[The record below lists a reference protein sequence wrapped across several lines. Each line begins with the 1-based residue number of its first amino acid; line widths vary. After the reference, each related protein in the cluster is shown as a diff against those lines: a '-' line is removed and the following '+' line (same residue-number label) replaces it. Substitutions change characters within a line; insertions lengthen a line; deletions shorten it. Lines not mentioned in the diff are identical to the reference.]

1 MSRLNFYW
9 KLFHVRIF
17 FFLFLANLE
26 LNLYV
31 KVCDDE
37 DMKIPVKTSY
47 TIEEIKTQIESLKE
61 IPAKD
66 QILTLNGIDLES
78 DVKLTKDQIENSVIW
93 LSYRSKEI
101 NLHIFENWRTKKETF
116 KLEIDWDE
124 TISAIKTKID
134 VKKKIPPSWMQIYL
148 GNGVWND
155 EAKLQPNVSLRDND
169 VFKKALKYGMS
180 VMISGKIN
188 ILDYDVNK
196 VFSTEVEAFET
207 ITEIK
212 NKVKDSWKE
221 STTRSRYDEYDVID
235 VIYPRTKK
243 SKFFETFITDPA
255 IYIKD
260 EFGMLK
266 MLEDSDKPLYDYGLK
281 VFFKENTLFMT
292 RNPQSY
298 PNQSYPIIV
307 STAIPTNNESTRL
320 LKYFFHHNT
329 TVGEVKAETMS
340 NSPALG
346 EKRLTTWGQMYST
359 KYKVELNDNNKTL
372 KEYGIGSGSR
382 LKIEMNSNDDDND
395 DDEEFNCDDTDEND
409 TSSSDSDDSE
419 EENEDD
425 LEFLTIHELVMTDCK
440 LQPCEG
446 LNHSFVKDGIP
457 KQEKYGGKVD
467 EEKEVHDD
475 EKNVPKDDIETDIK
489 SAAKETNAGGP

>member
-1 MSRLNFYW
+1 M
-9 KLFHVRIF
+9 
-17 FFLFLANLE
+17 E

-66 QILTLNGIDLES
+66 QILTLNGIDLEN

-93 LSYRSKEI
+93 LSYQSKEI

-134 VKKKIPPSWMQIYL
+134 IKKKIPPSWMQIYL

-155 EAKLQPNVSLRDND
+155 EAKLHPNVSLRDND

-180 VMISGKIN
+180 VMISGKIY
-188 ILDYDVNK
+188 ILDYDANK

-221 STTRSRYDEYDVID
+221 NIHSSFKNGNLFDVM
-235 VIYPRTKK
+235 YPRTKK
-243 SKFFETFITDPA
+243 SKFFETFTTDPA

-266 MLEDSDKPLYDYGLK
+266 MLEDSEKPLYDYGLK
-281 VFFKENTLFMT
+281 VFFKENTLVMT

-307 STAIPTNNESTRL
+307 STRTDNVESTTL

-329 TVGEVKAETMS
+329 TIGEVKAETMS
-340 NSPALG
+340 TLDYIG
-346 EKRLTTWGQMYST
+346 QKRLTTWGQMYST
-359 KYKVELNDNNKTL
+359 KYKVELNDDSKTL

-382 LKIEMNSNDDDND
+382 LKIEMNSNDDDDD
-395 DDEEFNCDDTDEND
+395 DDEEFNCADTDD
-409 TSSSDSDDSE
+409 YTSSSDSDDSE
-419 EENEDD
+419 EEDEDD

-489 SAAKETNAGGP
+489 SAAKETNAGVP